1 MRWHRPILSKRLIN
15 YASSF
20 MSPSSKVPTKASKG
34 KARLMFNST
43 GRKSTT
49 DPKLVEDAGD
59 KVTKY
64 KMRPFSSFISP
75 HGPTEAHQSH

>member
-1 MRWHRPILSKRLIN
+1 MIN

-20 MSPSSKVPTKASKG
+20 MSTSSKAPAKASKG
-34 KARLMFNST
+34 KARLMFKSA
-43 GRKSTT
+43 GRKSAT
-49 DPKLVEDAGD
+49 DSKLVEDAGD

-75 HGPTEAHQSH
+75 HGPTEA